1 VQTNPET
8 AALLRELYER
18 ASIVTE
24 LDGPQIEAWVSGLFT
39 VFDDHATPIAFVDL
53 CVGEATEQG
62 ALLVAAVAELTGG
75 LDPEAA
81 EHAHQQNQP
90 DLLPGWAAGIGTSVL
105 NGAWSVAA
113 PFGRSIVLGF
123 ENPQA
128 APVDDAQDR
137 DVLDRD
143 APDNDVAGEEE
154 PEDLRHSIL
163 VELDGRGRLV
173 DLQLTGPP
181 QSLLNEAAA
190 DDDRVA
196 VAELDV
202 SEALSTVIAAWPE
215 AESSATTFG
224 SGFDSN
230 QQFVRRRIVAASGH
244 ALSAVHGAEAQI
256 DVRRG
261 LNDYEYADANRAAL
275 STMQAAVG
283 LPDGI
288 TDEAAVA
295 ELVPAWVSVVH
306 GDIPDVSPPERE
318 ALLWLEWADWL
329 GAGIGLLR
337 AGSGAEATGETLV
350 DHVNRCPEVSSSI
363 DKADRDYAEW
373 AFDVALDLLQD
384 RGAVTEDRQLTVA
397 GYQSLWHGLVAAWN

>member
-1 VQTNPET
+1 MQTTPET
-8 AALLRELYER
+8 AALLHELYER

-24 LDGPQIEAWVSGLFT
+24 LDGPQVEAWVSGLFT
-39 VFDDHATPIAFVDL
+39 VFDDQASPIAFVDV

-62 ALLVAAVAELTGG
+62 ALLVAAVAELTDG

-81 EHAHQQNQP
+81 EHARQQNQP
-90 DLLPGWAAGIGTSVL
+90 DLLPGWASGIGTSVL
-105 NGAWSVAA
+105 NSAWSVTAL
-113 PFGRSIVLGF
+113 FGRSIVLGF
-123 ENPQA
+123 DNPDAAMVGDAQA
-128 APVDDAQDR
+128 SDAQDS
-137 DVLDRD
+137 
-143 APDNDVAGEEE
+143 DVADEDG

-173 DLQLTGPP
+173 DLQLAGPP
-181 QSLLNEAAA
+181 QSLLNEAAVA
-190 DDDRVA
+190 DTRVA
-196 VAELDV
+196 VTELDV
-202 SEALSTVIAAWPE
+202 SEALSAVIAAWPE

-230 QQFVRRRIVAASGH
+230 QQFLRRRVVVATGH
-244 ALSAVHGAEAQI
+244 ALSAVQGAEARI

-261 LNDYEYADANRAAL
+261 LNDDEYADANRAAL
-275 STMQAAVG
+275 STMQAALG
-283 LPDGI
+283 LPDG
-288 TDEAAVA
+288 TAGDAAA
-295 ELVPAWVSVVH
+295 LELVPAWVSLVH
-306 GDIPDVSPPERE
+306 GDIPDVSPPERD

-337 AGSGAEATGETLV
+337 AGPGAEATGQALV

-384 RGAVTEDRQLTVA
+384 RGAVSEDGHLTEA
-397 GYQSLWHGLVAAWN
+397 GYQSLWQGLVAAWD